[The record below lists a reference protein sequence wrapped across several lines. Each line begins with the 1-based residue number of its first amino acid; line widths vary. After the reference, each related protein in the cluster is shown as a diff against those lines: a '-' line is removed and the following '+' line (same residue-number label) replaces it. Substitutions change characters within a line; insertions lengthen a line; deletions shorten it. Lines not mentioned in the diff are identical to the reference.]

1 MGNQILTSVR
11 WPGQKVS
18 NGNDPLV
25 TIRDA
30 TSLQNEKERIVT
42 QGGDGRNI
50 SPTQLSA
57 YTIKRS
63 YIIV

>member
-1 MGNQILTSVR
+1 MGNQILTSVM
-11 WPGQKVS
+11 WPRQKVS

-30 TSLQNEKERIVT
+30 TSLQNEKEHIVT

-50 SPTQLSA
+50 SPT
-57 YTIKRS
+57 
-63 YIIV
+63 